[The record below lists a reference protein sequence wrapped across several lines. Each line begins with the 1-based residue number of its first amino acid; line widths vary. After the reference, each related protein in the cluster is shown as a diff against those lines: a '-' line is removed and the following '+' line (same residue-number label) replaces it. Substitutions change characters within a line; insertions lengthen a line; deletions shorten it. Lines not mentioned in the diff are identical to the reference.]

1 MSYISCAMKVRRSTV
16 LEIKAKGRSTLY
28 AKKLL
33 LRALRVSQEQ
43 LYLPCFLILC
53 SGNQNLIFNSFSCD
67 MAERS
72 GCHLR
77 RESAEGGGDFLRGV
91 GRCCWNRGSNFSTR
105 WGRRSNTPFS
115 AVSKVAPN
123 GAVKIVR
130 KSRSKTAF

>member
-1 MSYISCAMKVRRSTV
+1 MSYISRAMKVRRSTV

-43 LYLPCFLILC
+43 LYLPCF
-53 SGNQNLIFNSFSCD
+53 LIFNSFSCD

-105 WGRRSNTPFS
+105 WGRRSNPPFS
-115 AVSKVAPN
+115 AVSEVAPN